1 MYRYHPAFPQVLWS
15 CQFPR
20 RSRAVPMIY
29 TKHNSGWILEQ
40 EHVSITIFTGAEMPR
55 QSISFFCSSD
65 TVYSSLSFIN
75 NIRRL
80 FVYCFIVWIKTKVYC
95 GLRRFIS
102 TVIILDAYY
111 LTLLFLAYNPINKM
125 LTLIKVRTYYI
136 IYKHVSGVNNSH
148 ISNHIN
154 VRN

>member
-1 MYRYHPAFPQVLWS
+1 MTNLLLSARHLVHPKATYNIPIPPCVSTGAVKLSIPSALW
-15 CQFPR
+15 
-20 RSRAVPMIY
+20 AVPMIY
-29 TKHNSGWILEQ
+29 TKHNSDWILEQ

-95 GLRRFIS
+95 RPRRFIS
-102 TVIILDAYY
+102 PVIILDATVY
-111 LTLLFLAYNPINKM
+111 LCYCLLITPSIECW
-125 LTLIKVRTYYI
+125 
-136 IYKHVSGVNNSH
+136 H
-148 ISNHIN
+148 
-154 VRN
+154 